1 MRLKKVIIENFKC
14 FRGKFEL
21 ELNEGLNILVGDNE
35 SGKSTIL
42 EAVHLALSGW
52 FHGRHIRTE
61 LGEALFNKKVME
73 EYISGL
79 HQNGNIDPPRIR
91 IELFFEIDDDA
102 TSAIFEGDNNL
113 TRQRE
118 CGIRFEILFQDRYQS
133 EYDALLNNGD
143 LKSLPI
149 EYYDCEW
156 ESFARESI
164 TPRRIPF
171 KSSFIDSASG
181 RYQNG
186 SDAYISRIIRDL
198 LEEDEKVKIS
208 QAHRGFKDSFDEEE
222 IVKTINERLSQGEIS
237 DKNVTLSADFST
249 KTAWETSLKTYL
261 DDIPFDY
268 VGKGEQTLVKTQLA
282 LSHKKAKKANILLL
296 EEPEN
301 HLSHSKLNKLIEH
314 LKDSETDNGNTKQV
328 IISTHSSFV
337 ANKFNLVNLIIL
349 NEAPSGSR
357 SQARMND
364 LTSETQKFFEKLPG
378 YDTLRMILCR
388 KVILVEGPSDE
399 LVVQKAYI
407 KHKGK
412 LPIEDRVD
420 VISVGTSFLRF
431 LEIAK
436 KINKPVAVVADN
448 DSDYQ
453 NTIVKKYAEYGT
465 LRNVRI
471 CASEDNNLPTLE
483 PQIVD
488 ANHEQLDVLA
498 AIFNFDSQNNQD
510 LRCALKTHMEINKT
524 KYALQL
530 FETDQDID
538 FPQYILDAVKWEYE
552 PE

>member
-14 FRGKFEL
+14 FSGKFIL

-35 SGKSTIL
+35 SGKSTVL

-52 FHGRHIRTE
+52 FHGRYIRTE
-61 LGEALFNKKVME
+61 LSEALFNNTVIE
-73 EYISGL
+73 EYISGIN
-79 HQNGNIDPPRIR
+79 QNESTGPPRIR
-91 IELFFEIDDDA
+91 IELIFEIYDDA
-102 TSAIFEGDNNL
+102 TRALFEGDNNF
-113 TRQRE
+113 TRERA
-118 CGIRFEILFQDRYQS
+118 CGIRFEILFQERYQS
-133 EYDALLNNGD
+133 EYNALLNNGD

-156 ESFARESI
+156 ESFAREI
-164 TPRRIPF
+164 LTPRSIPF
-171 KSSFIDSASG
+171 KSSFIDSVSG

-198 LEEDEKVKIS
+198 LEDDEKVKIS
-208 QAHRGFKDSFDEEE
+208 QAHRGLKDSFDEEA
-222 IVKTINERLSQGEIS
+222 IVKTINEKLSQGDIS
-237 DKNVTLSADFST
+237 DKKVTLSADVST

-261 DDIPFDY
+261 DDIPFDF

-282 LSHKKAKKANILLL
+282 LSHKKAKEANILLL

-301 HLSHSKLNKLIEH
+301 HLSHSNLNKLIKH
-314 LKDSETDNGNTKQV
+314 LTDSETDNSNTKQV

-349 NEAPSGSR
+349 NEESGR
-357 SQARMND
+357 HIRQARMND
-364 LTSETQKFFEKLPG
+364 LTAETQKFFEKLPG

-412 LPIEDRVD
+412 LPIEDGVE

-448 DSDYQ
+448 DGDYE
-453 NTIVKKYAEYGT
+453 TKIVKKYAEYEK
-465 LRNVRI
+465 LQYVRI
-471 CASEDNNLPTLE
+471 CASKDNDSPTLE

-498 AIFNFDSQNNQD
+498 AIFNVDSQNNQD
-510 LRCALKTHMEINKT
+510 LRSALKTHMQNNKT
-524 KYALQL
+524 DGALRL
-530 FETDQDID
+530 FESAQEID
-538 FPQYILDAVKWEYE
+538 FPQYILDAVNWVDD

>member
-42 EAVHLALSGW
+42 EAVHLALCGW

-61 LGEALFNKKVME
+61 LGEALFNKRVME

-79 HQNGNIDPPRIR
+79 HQNGNIAPPRIR

-113 TRQRE
+113 TRERA
-118 CGIRFEILFQDRYQS
+118 CGIRFEILFQERYRS

-149 EYYDCEW
+149 EYYDFEW

-208 QAHRGFKDSFDEEE
+208 QAHRGLKDSFDEEE

-237 DKNVTLSADFST
+237 DKNVSLSADVLT

-261 DDIPFDY
+261 DDIPFDF

-282 LSHKKAKKANILLL
+282 LSHKKAKEANILLL

-314 LKDSETDNGNTKQV
+314 LKDSETDNSNTKQV

-349 NEAPSGSR
+349 NEKSGGCR

-399 LVVQKAYI
+399 LVVQKAYV
-407 KHKGK
+407 KDKGK

-448 DSDYQ
+448 DGDYK
-453 NTIVKKYAEYGT
+453 NNIVKKYAEYEK
-465 LRNVRI
+465 LQNVRI
-471 CASEDNNLPTLE
+471 FAGKDNCLRTLE
-483 PQIVD
+483 PQIIN
-488 ANHEQLDVLA
+488 ANLKQLNVLA
-498 AIFNFDSQNNQD
+498 DIFNVNNADSQKIAN
-510 LRCALKTHMEINKT
+510 ALETYMQNNKT
-524 KYALQL
+524 GYALQL

-538 FPQYILDAVKWEYE
+538 FPQYILDAVNWEYE
-552 PE
+552 

>member
-118 CGIRFEILFQDRYQS
+118 CGIRFEILFQDRYRS
-133 EYDALLNNGD
+133 EYDALLKNGD

-156 ESFARESI
+156 QSFARDSI

-208 QAHRGFKDSFDEEE
+208 QAHRGLKDSFDDEE

-237 DKNVTLSADFST
+237 DKNVTLSADVST

-261 DDIPFDY
+261 DDIPFDF

-314 LKDSETDNGNTKQV
+314 LKVSETDYSNTKQV

-357 SQARMND
+357 SQSRMND

-378 YDTLRMILCR
+378 YDTLRIILCR

-436 KINKPVAVVADN
+436 KIKKPVAVVADN
-448 DSDYQ
+448 DGNYK
-453 NTIVKKYAEYGT
+453 NNIVKKYAEYEK
-465 LRNVRI
+465 LQNVRI
-471 CASEDNNLPTLE
+471 FAGKNNCLRTLE
-483 PQIVD
+483 PQIIN
-488 ANHEQLDVLA
+488 ANLKQLNVLA
-498 AIFNFDSQNNQD
+498 DIFNVNNADSQKIAN
-510 LRCALKTHMEINKT
+510 ALETYMQNNKT
-524 KYALQL
+524 GYALQL

-538 FPQYILDAVKWEYE
+538 FPQYILDAVNWEYE
-552 PE
+552 SE